1 MEIKVEVKVDQ
12 GVRVDEELEVGVKA
26 ENEDEEQQLIRIGL
40 SWPCKQERTTRHK
53 QRYIM

>member
-1 MEIKVEVKVDQ
+1 MDIKVEVKVGQ